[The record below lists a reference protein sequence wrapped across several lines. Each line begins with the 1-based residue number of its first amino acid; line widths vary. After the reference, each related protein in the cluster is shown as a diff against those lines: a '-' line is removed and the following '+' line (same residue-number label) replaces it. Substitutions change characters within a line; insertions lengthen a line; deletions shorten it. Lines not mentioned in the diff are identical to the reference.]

1 MSPLVSVVVPVFN
14 GIPHLRDLTDSLL
27 AQTYPNL
34 EIVFSE
40 GGSTDD
46 SPAYLAT
53 IDDPRVR
60 TINAP
65 PGTGAAG
72 NWTAASEA
80 ATGEFVKLV
89 CQDDLL
95 RPDAIAKQV
104 DDLTR
109 HPEAAMAVAQRDVID
124 AKGNLLYARRGCSGL
139 KAGVMHGPDVIRAAY
154 LTGTN
159 VLGEPLAVLFRR
171 ETLFAALPWV
181 DTDPFMLDLDLYA
194 RAARNSEI
202 VVRKESI
209 GSFRVSTSSWST
221 RLAGEQVRQFERW
234 QNTYAASLPTPPGG
248 AERARA
254 KLGLHLQALL
264 RRGAYRWLSLK
275 GSLKSSH

>member
-1 MSPLVSVVVPVFN
+1 
-14 GIPHLRDLTDSLL
+14 
-27 AQTYPNL
+27 
-34 EIVFSE
+34 
-40 GGSTDD
+40 
-46 SPAYLAT
+46 
-53 IDDPRVR
+53 
-60 TINAP
+60 
-65 PGTGAAG
+65 
-72 NWTAASEA
+72 
-80 ATGEFVKLV
+80 
-89 CQDDLL
+89 
-95 RPDAIAKQV
+95 
-104 DDLTR
+104 
-109 HPEAAMAVAQRDVID
+109 
-124 AKGNLLYARRGCSGL
+124 
-139 KAGVMHGPDVIRAAY
+139 
-154 LTGTN
+154 
-159 VLGEPLAVLFRR
+159 
-171 ETLFAALPWV
+171 
-181 DTDPFMLDLDLYA
+181 MLDLDLYA

>member
-14 GIPHLRDLTDSLL
+14 GIPHLHDLTDSLL

-60 TINAP
+60 IITAP

-124 AKGNLLYARRGCSGL
+124 AKGNLLYSRRGCSGL
-139 KAGVMHGPDVIRAAY
+139 KAGVMHGPDVMRAAY

-171 ETLFAALPWV
+171 EALFEALPWV

-194 RAARNSEI
+194 RVARTSE
-202 VVRKESI
+202 VAVRKEAI

-221 RLAGEQVRQFERW
+221 RLVGEQVRQFERW
-234 QNTYAASLPTPPGG
+234 QDAYAASLPTPPGG
-248 AERARA
+248 ALRARA
-254 KLGLHLQALL
+254 RVGLHLQALL

-275 GSLKSSH
+275 GSLKPSH

>member
-14 GIPHLRDLTDSLL
+14 GLPHLRELTESLL

-40 GGSTDD
+40 GGSSDE
-46 SPAYLAT
+46 SPAFLT
-53 IDDPRVR
+53 SLTDPRVR
-60 TINAP
+60 VITAP

-80 ATGEFVKLV
+80 ASGELIKLV

-95 RPDAIAKQV
+95 EPDAIAKQV
-104 DDLTR
+104 SDLDR
-109 HPEAAMAVAQRDVID
+109 HPQAAMAVAQRDVVD
-124 AKGNLLYARRGCSGL
+124 ANGNLLYARRGCAGLDSGL
-139 KAGVMHGPDVIRAAY
+139 MSGADVIRAAY

-171 ETLFAALPWV
+171 QVLFDALPWI

-194 RAARNSEI
+194 RAARNAQV

-209 GSFRVSTSSWST
+209 GGFRVSTSSWST
-221 RLAGEQVRQFERW
+221 RLVGEQVRQFERW
-234 QNTYAASLPTPPGG
+234 QDAYAASLATPPSTPD
-248 AERARA
+248 RLRA
-254 KLGLHLQALL
+254 KVGLHIQALL
-264 RRGAYRWLSLK
+264 RRGAYRWLALK
-275 GSLKSSH
+275 GSMKSSH